1 MEVNKADG
9 NLTVSCSVAAILGAA
24 DVNDAR
30 GYYHCS
36 DGPNFACDYYGN
48 HPHCYCAHLY

>member
-1 MEVNKADG
+1 MMSAILV
-9 NLTVSCSVAAILGAA
+9 TAILGAT

-36 DGPNFACDYYGN
+36 DRIKYTCGYNDLTSL
-48 HPHCYCAHLY
+48 CYCALL